1 MLYNLP
7 SRYNLKI
14 TLKNRLVNNLKMT
27 FEHMLLVVDSNKF
40 LLKKSVTETH

>member
-14 TLKNRLVNNLKMT
+14 TLKKGLVNNLKMT
-27 FEHMLLVVDSNKF
+27 FEHMLLVGDSNKF

>member
-14 TLKNRLVNNLKMT
+14 TLKTRLVNNLKMT